1 MAKKSGLSFSRKKRK
16 KFSVNIIRE
25 IFSWAIYVAL
35 AIGIGI
41 LLTVYFGMQVRMVG
55 TSMEP
60 TIENSEMVLVN
71 KVWYLFSEPKKDDI
85 IVFLPNG
92 NEYSHYYVK
101 RVVAGPGDTLQIKNG
116 RLYVNGEQE
125 EDLYDKMQVS
135 GIAADE
141 ITVGDDEYFVLGDNR
156 NSGEDS
162 RSGNIGLISEDLIEG
177 KAWFRYGSE
186 ETPLGF
192 VN

>member
-1 MAKKSGLSFSRKKRK
+1 MAKKSGLSFSKKKRK
-16 KFSVNIIRE
+16 KFSANIIRE
-25 IFSWAIYVAL
+25 IFTWTLYVTF
-35 AIGIGI
+35 AIGLGI
-41 LLTVYFGMQVRMVG
+41 ILTIYLGMQVRMVG

-71 KVWYLFSEPKKDDI
+71 KVIFLFREPRKDDI

-101 RVVAGPGDTLQIKNG
+101 RVVAGPGDTVQIKNG

-125 EDLYDKMQVS
+125 LELYDKMQVA
-135 GIAADE
+135 GIAEDE
-141 ITVGDDEYFVLGDNR
+141 ILIGSDEYFVLGDNR

-162 RSGNIGLISEDLIEG
+162 RSGNIGLVSEELIEG

-192 VN
+192 ID

>member
-1 MAKKSGLSFSRKKRK
+1 MAKKSGLSFSKKKRK
-16 KFSVNIIRE
+16 KFSANIIRE
-25 IFSWAIYVAL
+25 IFTWTLYVTF
-35 AIGIGI
+35 AIGLGI
-41 LLTVYFGMQVRMVG
+41 ILTIYFGMQVRMVG

-71 KVWYLFSEPKKDDI
+71 KVIFLFREPRKDDI
-85 IVFLPNG
+85 IVFLTNG

-101 RVVAGPGDTLQIKNG
+101 RVVAGPGDTVQIKNG

-125 EDLYDKMQVS
+125 LEIYDKMQVA
-135 GIAADE
+135 GIAEDE
-141 ITVGDDEYFVLGDNR
+141 ILIGADEYFVLGDNR

-162 RSGNIGLISEDLIEG
+162 RSGNIGLVSEELIEG

-192 VN
+192 ID

>member
-1 MAKKSGLSFSRKKRK
+1 MAKKSGLSFSKKKRK
-16 KFSVNIIRE
+16 KFSANIIRE
-25 IFSWAIYVAL
+25 IFTWTLYVTF
-35 AIGIGI
+35 AIGLGI
-41 LLTVYFGMQVRMVG
+41 ILTIYFGMQVRMVG

-71 KVWYLFSEPKKDDI
+71 KVIFLFREPRKDDI

-101 RVVAGPGDTLQIKNG
+101 RVVAGPGDTVQIKNG

-125 EDLYDKMQVS
+125 LEIYDKMQVA
-135 GIAADE
+135 GIAEDE
-141 ITVGDDEYFVLGDNR
+141 ILIGADEYFVLGDNR

-162 RSGNIGLISEDLIEG
+162 RSGNIGLVSEELIEG

-192 VN
+192 ID